1 MIATLLNNTKQEMN
15 KMVHS
20 QIIKEYSNKIIIPS
34 EQKEGTEGART
45 YYVNKQ
51 PSLRMLKD
59 LIGGE
64 FKVIDFEPDS
74 IGGSQVV
81 VAKNMDSMTD
91 SPNEYASEEV
101 GMKIIGRAV
110 ILFDE
115 AILDQEIYDWLF
127 YEGSTTPKV

>member
-1 MIATLLNNTKQEMN
+1 
-15 KMVHS
+15 MVHS
-20 QIIKEYSNKIIIPS
+20 EIIKKYGNKIKHYV
-34 EQKEGTEGART
+34 KEVAGTEATFWVGDE
-45 YYVNKQ
+45 Q

-74 IGGSQVV
+74 IDGSQVV
-81 VAKNMDSMTD
+81 VAKNMDSMTG

-110 ILFDE
+110 ILFDQ
-115 AILDQEIYDWLF
+115 ATLDQEIYDWLF